1 MNIVSID
8 AVKYYIKKS
17 NLKLENKLVK
27 MTDEKKFFTP
37 LEISKIKT
45 FIVNKIAQYILV

>member
-1 MNIVSID
+1 MNIDSID

-27 MTDEKKFFTP
+27 MVDEK
-37 LEISKIKT
+37 T
-45 FIVNKIAQYILV
+45 FSLN